1 VVHTEDRESELDS
14 LFGAVRDVAAR
25 PTVTVLRPD
34 DPELVPDAGHEAVT
48 LTAVVPAGADDAER
62 HAESLVT
69 VAERALPGL
78 RDRLLWHEVRTPA
91 DIAEATGAEGGAVPA
106 PALAA
111 AGGRLLHP
119 SNSTHTLGLFT
130 VGGWAHP
137 GGGLPHAGMSG
148 ALVAGLIVEGPEFR
162 GSQ

>member
-1 VVHTEDRESELDS
+1 
-14 LFGAVRDVAAR
+14 
-25 PTVTVLRPD
+25 
-34 DPELVPDAGHEAVT
+34 
-48 LTAVVPAGADDAER
+48 
-62 HAESLVT
+62 
-69 VAERALPGL
+69 
-78 RDRLLWHEVRTPA
+78 
-91 DIAEATGAEGGAVPA
+91 GAVPV

-119 SNSTHTLGLFT
+119 ANSTGLTGLFT
-130 VGGWAHP
+130 AGGWSHP

>member
-1 VVHTEDRESELDS
+1 MI
-14 LFGAVRDVAAR
+14 
-25 PTVTVLRPD
+25 
-34 DPELVPDAGHEAVT
+34 
-48 LTAVVPAGADDAER
+48 TA
-62 HAESLVT
+62 
-69 VAERALPGL
+69 AERAIPGL

-91 DIAEATGAEGGAVPA
+91 DIAEVTGAEGGAVPV

-111 AGGRLLHP
+111 ADGRLLHP
-119 SNSTHTLGLFT
+119 SNSTRVPGLFT
-130 VGGWAHP
+130 VGGWSHP

>member
-1 VVHTEDRESELDS
+1 M
-14 LFGAVRDVAAR
+14 
-25 PTVTVLRPD
+25 TVLRPD
-34 DPELVPDAGHEAVT
+34 DPALVPDAGHEAVT
-48 LTAVVPAGADDAER
+48 VTSVVPAGAEGPWDAY
-62 HAESLVT
+62 AETLITAAGRAVPDLRGRLV
-69 VAERALPGL
+69 R
-78 RDRLLWHEVRTPA
+78 HEVRTPA
-91 DIAEATGAEGGAVPA
+91 DIAGETGAEGGAVPA

-119 SNSTHTLGLFT
+119 SNGTALPGLFT
-130 VGGWAHP
+130 AGGWSHP